1 MSDRALLGRFLSSY
15 LCYTKEKQ
23 FGSVKE
29 RGSIEGSVR
38 YFLKWYNEIINCHLK
53 QQKRLYKEDL
63 HTVFQEQIACRL
75 LLYPTA
81 IMPYLRTCWI

>member
-1 MSDRALLGRFLSSY
+1 MQERFLRKMSDRVLLGRFLPSY
-15 LCYTKEKQ
+15 LCYTKGKQ

-38 YFLKWYNEIINCHLK
+38 YFLKWYNEIINDYLK

-63 HTVFQEQIACRL
+63 HTAFPEQIACRL

-81 IMPYLRTCWI
+81 